1 MRVVDA
7 IVDWFE
13 LIGVDHYFGYAGG
26 AVWPFMDALVDHPE
40 MEGIQA
46 KHESH
51 AVHMADIYYRS
62 TGNIAPV
69 LVTKGPGLLNCVG
82 GVATA
87 MHDMSAL
94 LVFAGSGP
102 THFFGKGGMQELYY
116 HGFEDAVSV
125 MRPVTKGTWLVVR
138 PDTVIE
144 VLNQAYKLAVS
155 GKPGP
160 VFIQLPIDIQ
170 QALVEGEVEAPT
182 RRSITSRSRPDA
194 ESMQR
199 TGELLRGA
207 ERPVLLA
214 GGGAAHSTGAAAL
227 VREVAERFQIP
238 VVTTLTAKGILDET
252 HPLSLGVV
260 GRSGTPPA
268 AEATRAAD
276 LVLAVG
282 ARFSDNHTS
291 NWRAGKIYDVAQTK
305 IVQVDLDVAE
315 VGRNYPVEVGIAGDA
330 GVFLQELL
338 AEIGDDPLQW
348 GDWSAEMT
356 SAWVEWKKE
365 IEPLL
370 TATTSP
376 VHPARLCHEIG
387 EAIARRNGRVF
398 IDIGDVVQYAEPY
411 MTIRGPGIW
420 HINPGMA
427 EMGWASSGVVG
438 AAASDP
444 SRPAV
449 AVVGDGAF
457 NMTSNVL
464 ATAVEYQLPAV
475 WVILNN
481 AELGIERKGSEKVF
495 NRVHPWSRF
504 VRKDTGEAYN
514 PDFKLLAEAN
524 GARGARV
531 EDPAELAGVL
541 EEALSGKSPFVI
553 DVVQDISVPT
563 YFTPG
568 IDRAYPDTWAQS
580 YPHYGSLQIPK

>member
-62 TGNIAPV
+62 TGKIAPV

-580 YPHYGSLQIPK
+580 YPHYGSLQLPK